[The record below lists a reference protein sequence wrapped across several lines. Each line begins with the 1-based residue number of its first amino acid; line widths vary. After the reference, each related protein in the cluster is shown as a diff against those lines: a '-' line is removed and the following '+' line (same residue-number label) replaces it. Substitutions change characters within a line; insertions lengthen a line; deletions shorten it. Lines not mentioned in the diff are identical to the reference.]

1 MENNNLINKFSN
13 SFKNLNNLEVLNL
26 SENLNFNA
34 EFRSEFKTSLTKLK
48 EVNLSYTNTKN
59 LNNLPASLEKLDAQ
73 KLTLTEFPFT
83 HLANLKEIDLSYGL
97 LSGVGNIKPLFD
109 RPKLEKLIVQN
120 AKLRGSIPASLPAT
134 AIATIK
140 EINLRNNQLTGKLP
154 AWVKNLTSQP
164 VKIDFAE
171 NYITGPFPDWDA
183 NFRPGTQITFEKNYI
198 DTLFSEGNYK
208 RFKKKFR
215 NLDSSYA
222 QFKLVATNWRNKP
235 LPEIKDMKSD
245 AKVHIAVKKQ
255 ELKSVDGGPVG
266 RFNDGLQLR
275 AVQQPGS
282 HVNVEKRSQFGFD
295 VALTHG
301 FVSTLNIQTEL

>member
-1 MENNNLINKFSN
+1 M
-13 SFKNLNNLEVLNL
+13 
-26 SENLNFNA
+26 
-34 EFRSEFKTSLTKLK
+34 
-48 EVNLSYTNTKN
+48 
-59 LNNLPASLEKLDAQ
+59 
-73 KLTLTEFPFT
+73 TLTEFPFT
-83 HLANLKEIDLSYGL
+83 HLVNLKEINLSYGL

-109 RPKLEKLIVQN
+109 RPNLEKLIVHT

-134 AIATIK
+134 ATIK

-164 VKIDFAE
+164 VKIDFAQ

-183 NFRPGTQITFEKNYI
+183 NFKLGTEIEFKENYI

-215 NLDSSYA
+215 KLDSSYA
-222 QFKLVATNWRNKP
+222 QFKLVATNSRNKP
-235 LPEIKDMKSD
+235 LTEIKDIKSD
-245 AKVHIAVKKQ
+245 PKVSIMVKKQ
-255 ELKSVDGGPVG
+255 LLTSVDGGAVRP
-266 RFNDGLQLR
+266 FNDGLELS

-282 HVNVEKRSQFGFD
+282 HVNVQNRNQFRFD

-301 FVSTLNIQTEL
+301 FVSTLNIKTEL

>member
-1 MENNNLINKFSN
+1 M
-13 SFKNLNNLEVLNL
+13 
-26 SENLNFNA
+26 
-34 EFRSEFKTSLTKLK
+34 
-48 EVNLSYTNTKN
+48 
-59 LNNLPASLEKLDAQ
+59 
-73 KLTLTEFPFT
+73 TLTEFPFT
-83 HLANLKEIDLSYGL
+83 DLANLKEINLSYGL

-134 AIATIK
+134 ATIK
-140 EINLRNNQLTGKLP
+140 EINLKNNQLTGKLP
-154 AWVKNLTSQP
+154 PWVKNLTSQP
-164 VKIDFAE
+164 VKIDFAQ

-183 NFRPGTQITFEKNYI
+183 NFKPGTQIEFKENYI

-208 RFKKKFR
+208 RFKQKFR

-255 ELKSVDGGPVG
+255 ELTSVDGGAVRP
-266 RFNDGLQLR
+266 FNDRLKLR

-282 HVNVEKRSQFGFD
+282 HVNVEKRSQFEFD
-295 VALTHG
+295 VSLTHG

>member
-1 MENNNLINKFSN
+1 M
-13 SFKNLNNLEVLNL
+13 
-26 SENLNFNA
+26 
-34 EFRSEFKTSLTKLK
+34 
-48 EVNLSYTNTKN
+48 
-59 LNNLPASLEKLDAQ
+59 
-73 KLTLTEFPFT
+73 TLTEFPFT
-83 HLANLKEIDLSYGL
+83 HLVNLKEIDLSLGL
-97 LSGVGNIKPLFD
+97 LSGVSNIKPLFD

-120 AKLRGSIPASLPAT
+120 AKLRGSIPASLPTTAT
-134 AIATIK
+134 ATIK

-154 AWVKNLTSQP
+154 PWVKKLTSQP
-164 VKIDFAE
+164 VKIDFAQ

-183 NFRPGTQITFEKNYI
+183 NFKPGTQIEFKENYI

-208 RFKKKFR
+208 RFKQKFR

-255 ELKSVDGGPVG
+255 LLTSVDGGTVG
-266 RFNDGLQLR
+266 RFNDGLGLR

-282 HVNVEKRSQFGFD
+282 NINVQKRSQFEFD